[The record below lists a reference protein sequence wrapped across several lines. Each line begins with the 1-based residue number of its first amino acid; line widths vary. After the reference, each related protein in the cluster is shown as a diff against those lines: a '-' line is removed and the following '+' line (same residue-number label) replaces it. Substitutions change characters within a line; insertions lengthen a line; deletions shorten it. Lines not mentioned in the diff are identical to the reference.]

1 MNELLRESF
10 IVDINYFR
18 VIYGLIVLTIQILVI
33 NHIYINYSH
42 SKENKYKFSRNFLLF
57 GMSMYLIVLVI
68 KSSLALSLGMVGA
81 LSIIRFRTAVKEPE
95 QIVHFLMITGISIAI
110 AAEKELLSILLTLSF
125 TLISIIQSKRHIE
138 PIESEKK
145 YIRVIVEDV
154 QDINLNNIISLGND
168 INLLSIS
175 KSQDGKI
182 IAEYESNSSDLNVI
196 ESYYTDLL
204 GKKISISM
212 ITNV

>member
-212 ITNV
+212 ITDV

>member
-57 GMSMYLIVLVI
+57 GMAMYLIVLVI

-212 ITNV
+212 ITDV

>member
-1 MNELLRESF
+1 
-10 IVDINYFR
+10 
-18 VIYGLIVLTIQILVI
+18 
-33 NHIYINYSH
+33 
-42 SKENKYKFSRNFLLF
+42 
-57 GMSMYLIVLVI
+57 MYLIVLVI

>member
-57 GMSMYLIVLVI
+57 GMAMYLIVLVI
-68 KSSLALSLGMVGA
+68 KTSLALSLGMVGA

-212 ITNV
+212 ITDV

>member
-1 MNELLRESF
+1 VNELLRESF

-57 GMSMYLIVLVI
+57 GMAMYLIVLVI

-212 ITNV
+212 ITDV